1 MRQDWRTIKLFDDQ
15 GSVIGW
21 LDMPM
26 SARIADI
33 DTHLSA
39 LGAARLEL
47 VADRRSSERRPAGAA
62 KRPPP
67 GAPERAQDRG
77 SPAPASRM
85 PQRIG
90 AGRRSQARAC
100 LACQPALPRSLGFP
114 ASP

>member
-1 MRQDWRTIKLFDDQ
+1 MRQDCRTIKLFDDQ

-47 VADRRSSERRPAGAA
+47 VADRRSSERRQAT
-62 KRPPP
+62 
-67 GAPERAQDRG
+67 
-77 SPAPASRM
+77 
-85 PQRIG
+85 
-90 AGRRSQARAC
+90 GRRSETAPAWRA
-100 LACQPALPRSLGFP
+100 
-114 ASP
+114 